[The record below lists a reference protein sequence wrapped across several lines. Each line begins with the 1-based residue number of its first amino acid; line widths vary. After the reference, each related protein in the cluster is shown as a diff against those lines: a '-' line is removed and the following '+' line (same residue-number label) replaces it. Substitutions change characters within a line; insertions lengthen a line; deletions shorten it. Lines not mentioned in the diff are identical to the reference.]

1 MIEMKREGGEWQVV
15 VDGAVVFSG
24 TMQQA
29 MAECKRLMTEH
40 LNAKGSSR
48 TSGKRIYR

>member
-24 TMQQA
+24 SMRDAAAAYSKLQA
-29 MAECKRLMTEH
+29 ER

-48 TSGKRIYR
+48 TGGKRIYR

>member
-24 TMQQA
+24 MMLEARAEYSKRQA
-29 MAECKRLMTEH
+29 AR

-48 TSGKRIYR
+48 TGGKRIYR